1 MRILLLTQWFQ
12 PEVMLKGL
20 PFAGALRARGHDVE
34 VLTGFPNYPG
44 GKIYD
49 GYRLR
54 LYQKEEID
62 KIPVH
67 RVWLYP
73 SHDRSALRRILNY
86 CSFAASALL
95 IAPWVIRN
103 KPDVIYVYN
112 LVTLGRAAFVLRHL
126 WGCKVVMDIQDLWPE
141 SVAGS
146 GMMKSPLLLSGLTT
160 FCNRTYQKADA
171 LAVLSPGF
179 KEALVHRGLPEGKI
193 DVIYN
198 WGQEDNQQ
206 TGHGGNALQDLV
218 NLQGKFVVLFA
229 GTMGVLQGVD
239 TLLEAARLCR
249 TSLPDVRFV
258 LAGGGT
264 EKERLETQAARMDL
278 DNVIFLPFRPPSAMG
293 EVFALADAL
302 IVHLKDEPVFRFT
315 IPSKT
320 QSYLFAAKPLI
331 MAVRGNAADLVERS
345 QSGIVCPPENPEAI
359 VRAVT
364 DLFGMTIEERQAMGQ
379 NARTFYLSEM
389 SLKTGVARFEKLFY
403 AACGRT
409 NNSAKTE

>member
-20 PFAGALRARGHDVE
+20 PFARALRARGHEVE

-44 GKIYD
+44 GKIFD

-54 LYQKEEID
+54 LYQKEIID
-62 KIPVH
+62 RIPVH

-95 IAPWVIRN
+95 IAPWVIYN

-112 LVTLGRAAFVLRHL
+112 LVTLGRTAFVLRRL
-126 WGCKVVMDIQDLWPE
+126 WGCRVVMDIQDLWPE

-146 GMMKSPLLLSGLTT
+146 GMMKSPLLLSGLTA

-179 KEALVHRGLPEGKI
+179 KETLVDRGLPEEKI

-198 WGQEDNQQ
+198 WGQEDNLLA
-206 TGHGGNALQDLV
+206 GHGGNALQEHL
-218 NLQGKFVVLFA
+218 NLHGKFVVLFA

-278 DNVIFLPFRPPSAMG
+278 DNVVFLPFRPPSAMG
-293 EVFALADAL
+293 EVFELADAL

-345 QSGIVCPPENPEAI
+345 RSGIVCPPENPEAM
-359 VRAVT
+359 VRAIE
-364 DLFGMTIEERQAMGQ
+364 DLFGMTVEERQTMGQ
-379 NARTFYLSEM
+379 NARSFYLNEM
-389 SLKTGVARFEKLFY
+389 SLITGVARFENLFY
-403 AACGRT
+403 AACGCRK
-409 NNSAKTE
+409 NSAKTG